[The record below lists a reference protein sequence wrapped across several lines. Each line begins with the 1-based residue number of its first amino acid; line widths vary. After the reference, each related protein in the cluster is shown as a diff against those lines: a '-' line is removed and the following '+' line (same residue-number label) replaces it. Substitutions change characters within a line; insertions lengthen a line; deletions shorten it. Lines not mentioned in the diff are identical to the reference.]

1 MKGLNV
7 KKSLAFGLAVVMMVA
22 AAGCGTEKPGD
33 SNVADKEKPVL
44 KVGTSA
50 DYPPY
55 EFHTMV
61 DGKDQIVG
69 ADIELTKLI
78 ADKLGMEM
86 KLTDMSFDGLLGSL
100 ASNKF
105 DMVIAG
111 LTNDPERKVL
121 FSENYTS
128 REQTI
133 MIQKKDEDKYQSVKD
148 LQGKKVAGQI
158 GTIQDTL
165 AQQFAGKTAL
175 AIQQYPD
182 MIMMLKSGKIDAMIS
197 DSDVAQIYIQANPD
211 LVAAK
216 IDVEYGNPGV
226 AIAFNLNNQELCDKV
241 NTVLDELKKDGT
253 VDKLMKEATAQA
265 AKDEKANAEKSAQ

>member
-7 KKSLAFGLAVVMMVA
+7 KKGLALGLAVVMMVA
-22 AAGCGTEKPGD
+22 AAGCGKEKPGD
-33 SNVADKEKPVL
+33 GDAAQTEKPVL

-61 DGKDQIVG
+61 DGKDKIVG
-69 ADIELTKLI
+69 ADVELAKLI
-78 ADKLGMEM
+78 ADRLGMEM

-100 ASNKF
+100 AAGKF

-121 FSENYTS
+121 FSEDYTT
-128 REQTI
+128 RTQTI
-133 MIQKKDEDKYQSVKD
+133 IIQKKDEDKYQSVKD
-148 LQGKKVAGQI
+148 LKGKKVAGQI
-158 GTIQDTL
+158 GTVQDTL

-182 MIMMLKSGKIDAMIS
+182 MIMMLKAGKIDAMIS

-211 LVAAK
+211 LIAAK
-216 IDVEYGNPGV
+216 IDVDYGNPGV
-226 AIAFNLNNQELCDKV
+226 AIAFNLENQELRDKV
-241 NTVLDELKKDGT
+241 NVVLDELKKDGT
-253 VDKLMKEATAQA
+253 VDKLMQEATAQA